1 MSFFDINNVI
11 FTILGYDLNGLELL
25 GFITGII
32 AIYLA
37 SCGRVLNFVVGLL
50 NCIIYF
56 AIFFQANLYS
66 MMLLQLIFVG
76 INVYGILKWTMPISN
91 DNKIEK
97 IKITKLS
104 PFYCVLGIVLT
115 ILAGFVWGGCVVYLE
130 QKMPEYIQKPIYPL
144 LDAMLLM
151 GNIFGQLLLAMK
163 KIENWYVWIV
173 VNVLSVV
180 LWAVLD
186 MKLTAIL
193 YFVYLVIAID
203 ALRKWKRQIILENNK
218 N

>member
-97 IKITKLS
+97 G
-104 PFYCVLGIVLT
+104 FYKFLK
-115 ILAGFVWGGCVVYLE
+115 E
-130 QKMPEYIQKPIYPL
+130 K
-144 LDAMLLM
+144 
-151 GNIFGQLLLAMK
+151 NIDV
-163 KIENWYVWIV
+163 KIESNG
-173 VNVLSVV
+173 
-180 LWAVLD
+180 VLD
-186 MKLTAIL
+186 DISSE
-193 YFVYLVIAID
+193 V
-203 ALRKWKRQIILENNK
+203 E
-218 N
+218 